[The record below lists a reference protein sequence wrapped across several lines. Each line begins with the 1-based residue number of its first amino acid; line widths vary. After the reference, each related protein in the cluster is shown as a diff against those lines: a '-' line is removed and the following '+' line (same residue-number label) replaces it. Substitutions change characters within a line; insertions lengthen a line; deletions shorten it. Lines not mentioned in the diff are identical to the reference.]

1 MFMFTPK
8 FIVIYQTLKPF
19 RTGIE
24 RDFALV
30 KENRYRLQETLNYE
44 GFDAV
49 QQHVTLFDIVLTQD
63 KIFESTSKKR

>member
-30 KENRYRLQETLNYE
+30 KANRYRLQETLNYE
-44 GFDAV
+44 GLNSV
-49 QQHVTLFDIVLTQD
+49 QQHVNLFDIVLTHD
-63 KIFESTSKKR
+63 KIF